1 MMECDI
7 ILENGVIACAEK
19 GNKIIADIIKCVK
32 GKGCTLDEARFL
44 MNEAKKELSSNT
56 IV

>member
-32 GKGCTLDEARFL
+32 GKGCTLDKARFL
-44 MNEAKKELSSNT
+44 LNEAKKELSSNT

>member
-32 GKGCTLDEARFL
+32 GKGCTLDEACFL
-44 MNEAKKELSSNT
+44 LNEAKKELSSNT